1 MEAVT
6 SSPLFGIVLSILAY
20 AVGIWLNRKAK
31 TPLVNPLLVAIILVA
46 LVLLAFHIP
55 LEHYQAGGDFIALFL
70 APATA
75 SLALSV
81 YRQREILKKNL
92 FPVLLGCAAGSLTSM
107 LSVSFCLYGK
117 RWQKYRAFRLDE
129 KLTASMLPK
138 SVTTPIAME
147 ISRQHGGIVPVT
159 VAAVIITGI
168 LGSMLAPLLIKA
180 FRVKNPVAAGVAIG
194 TASHAVGTSK
204 AVEIGETEGA
214 MSGIAIGISGVFTV
228 LLAMLLP

>member
-20 AVGIWLNRKAK
+20 AVGVWLNRKAK

-107 LSVSFCLYGK
+107 LSVYGLC
-117 RWQKYRAFRLDE
+117 RAFRLDE

-159 VAAVIITGI
+159 VAAVIITG
-168 LGSMLAPLLIKA
+168 M
-180 FRVKNPVAAGVAIG
+180 AIG

>member
-20 AVGIWLNRKAK
+20 AVGVWLNRKAK

-92 FPVLLGCAAGSLTSM
+92 FAVLLGCAAGSLTSM
-107 LSVSFCLYGK
+107 LSVYGLC
-117 RWQKYRAFRLDE
+117 RAFRLDE

>member
-20 AVGIWLNRKAK
+20 AVGVWLNRKAK

-107 LSVSFCLYGK
+107 LSVYGLC
-117 RWQKYRAFRLDE
+117 RAFRLDE

-194 TASHAVGTSK
+194 TASHAVG
-204 AVEIGETEGA
+204 IGETEGA